1 MTGKDKQAYICLLKE
16 RELEELYIIM
26 PIDKQLLQLFP
37 YNALSLVVSDEA
49 FFFAFLIRNDN
60 KNLRNIAQIL
70 VYSKQMKVK
79 KKQNKIH

>member
-16 RELEELYIIM
+16 RDLEELYSIM
-26 PIDKQLLQLFP
+26 PIDKQLLPLFP
-37 YNALSLVVSDEA
+37 YNALSLVVSDET

-79 KKQNKIH
+79 RKQNKIH